1 MARKYGS
8 WKTLNTNIKV
18 RAFLD
23 ITTSSATSTFTVTL
37 YNGYQVQTTKRSGST
52 KHVVEYDDLAAIIYD
67 NKNYTYINGNYVG
80 RRFTDGTSETN
91 TYGPYGPR
99 THTYN
104 KTTSAQSITITQ
116 KVAGMI
122 TAENVNSGSTL
133 AKTNMQEWSVV
144 SDAIT
149 IPALPSYKVT
159 YNGNGGQLTRN
170 LAKGQTKYY
179 GQQLRLLADKPTT
192 PNLFEF
198 IGWNT
203 NKNATTS
210 QYSPNA
216 IYNNNS
222 SLNLFA
228 IYKQQKTYAQC
239 ITDYN
244 TSNAITTVL
253 NQNYLYTP
261 TKIPVNK
268 RFLGWYK
275 NPESLEPQTFLPDA
289 TTESTGASLYINAS
303 KAVTNST
310 AYSTM
315 DKFVAVYADNT
326 PTTYLPESYEAIHP
340 EITSAGAAV
349 DFQTYINAIMA
360 GDDYEQIDSDD
371 SYHSLFGYIKYNQDT
386 GLLYNDQITV
396 TDLTTQSIY
405 STNIQKIGNYVFWK
419 SEDPS
424 LTTSHQYRVDFSA
437 RDNNRRLV
445 THSYVIKK
453 KSKLIDISPGSLDIN
468 ADAVVTQLSS
478 YNPNRHIDLTL
489 EHKTVA
495 PGLKVAPRITLANIG
510 TGDRGIYLNKKNLTT
525 ETSDSGWLIRV
536 DSNGILH
543 ELYDYDG
550 SILSYFTDGGIVNG
564 TQTKIE
570 GASLTVANAIRRGN
584 LVHLY
589 ITVKNNNAVAGGANW
604 YVGTLNNTAWRPQNT
619 YSAGFGVGYYGNR
632 STVGCLNGAG
642 VLVVR
647 NAAYSSKGAKG
658 ANEDD
663 HMCSL
668 TITYVID

>member
-52 KHVVEYDDLAAIIYD
+52 KHVVEYDDLAAIVYD
-67 NKNYTYINGNYVG
+67 NKNYTYINGNYAG
-80 RRFTDGTSETN
+80 RRFTDGTSQTY

-116 KVAGMI
+116 RVAGMI
-122 TAENVNSGSTL
+122 STENVPTNTSGTSFVSAATRG
-133 AKTNMQEWSVV
+133 MYEWAVT
-144 SDAIT
+144 SDTIT

-159 YNGNGGQLTRN
+159 YNGNGGQLTSN
-170 LAKGQTKYY
+170 LSKGQTKYY
-179 GQQLRLLADKPTT
+179 GQQLRLLADKPTP

-203 NKNATTS
+203 NKTATTS

-244 TSNAITTVL
+244 TSNVITTVL

-261 TKIPVNK
+261 VKIPVNK

-310 AYSTM
+310 AYSAM

-340 EITSAGAAV
+340 EITPAGSAA
-349 DFQTYINAIMA
+349 DFQTYINTIMS

-396 TDLTTQSIY
+396 TDLTTQNIY
-405 STNIQKIGNYVFWK
+405 STNIQKINNYVFWEN
-419 SEDPS
+419 EDPGI
-424 LTTSHQYRVDFSA
+424 TTSHQYRVDFSA

-453 KSKLIDISPGSLDIN
+453 KSKLIDISPGRLDIN
-468 ADAVVTQLSS
+468 ADAILPYITSNNVDQ
-478 YNPNRHIDLTL
+478 HINLKLAHKQNASGNVAPSTLTL
-489 EHKTVA
+489 AAT
-495 PGLKVAPRITLANIG
+495 G
-510 TGDRGIYLNKKNLTT
+510 TGERGLWTDKINLTNA
-525 ETSDSGWLIRV
+525 SASGGWLIRMNS
-536 DSNGILH
+536 DGT
-543 ELYDYDG
+543 LYFPSDYHG
-550 SILSYFTDGGIVNG
+550 SILNQITNSYDGQNV
-564 TQTKIE
+564 E
-570 GASLTVANAIRRGN
+570 GASLTTAYVSRFGN
-584 LVHLY
+584 IVQLSLG
-589 ITVKNNNAVAGGANW
+589 VKNNNAIGAAGSW
-604 YVGTLNNTAWRPQNT
+604 FIGTIPAGWRPGHAFA
-619 YSAGFGVGYYGNR
+619 SGSSYYGNR
-632 STVGCLNGAG
+632 AIGAILNTVGKLTIQ
-642 VLVVR
+642 
-647 NAAYSSKGAKG
+647 NASNVAVSAKTSSETSDHIAYI
-658 ANEDD
+658 
-663 HMCSL
+663 SL
-668 TITYVID
+668 TYILK